1 MERQLTYREFYN
13 VQVKEF
19 LRYWRMGCS
28 QRRIAASLGVSRGTV
43 ARYVKAAREMGIN
56 PGGPEPTDEELK
68 ELQVLNRSGPGSI
81 RAPAQEL
88 LKPHLGQI
96 KNWLKRDQLTLVRIG
111 ELLEGRG
118 VNVAYTSLRRFVRAQ
133 GLIAAPA
140 TVRLAQRPPGQAAE
154 MDYGRLGRIADPDTG
169 RQRTV
174 WALVVVLPFSRHMFV
189 WPTHTQTLDDAV
201 EGLERAWEFFGGM
214 PRHLV
219 IDNFPAAVAGVDRYR
234 PRLTEGFMA
243 YTGHR
248 GLIVDPARPARGQDK
263 PVVERSIPYVRNRF
277 FRGAQ
282 FLSLRDLRRQAQT
295 WCFAVAGQRVHGTTR
310 RRPFDVF
317 VAEERPCLRKW
328 EWPRYEI
335 TKSRTV
341 KVQPD
346 YHIQCEYALYS
357 VPRELVNPGDRV
369 RVEYDSRLVRIWGGR
384 SGLIKVHHRQPKG
397 GRSSDPDDLPS
408 ELQPYVQRDPAL
420 IRQQALE
427 LGENVADYADAL
439 LGDEPTWTMLRS
451 GYRLIKLGQRFG
463 DKALEKACRIALA
476 VELVDVKRLEKI
488 LVRGLGEESFDEPGP
503 VPPGNFSRPGSAFA
517 IDCSGVDPEE
527 EEKEAEDPETEPER
541 EADEDRDPENGAD
554 R

>member
-1 MERQLTYREFYN
+1 
-13 VQVKEF
+13 
-19 LRYWRMGCS
+19 
-28 QRRIAASLGVSRGTV
+28 
-43 ARYVKAAREMGIN
+43 
-56 PGGPEPTDEELK
+56 
-68 ELQVLNRSGPGSI
+68 
-81 RAPAQEL
+81 
-88 LKPHLGQI
+88 
-96 KNWLKRDQLTLVRIG
+96 
-111 ELLEGRG
+111 
-118 VNVAYTSLRRFVRAQ
+118 
-133 GLIAAPA
+133 
-140 TVRLAQRPPGQAAE
+140 
-154 MDYGRLGRIADPDTG
+154 MDYGRLGKIVDPETG
-169 RQRTV
+169 KKRTV
-174 WALVVVLPFSRHMFV
+174 WALVVVLPYSRHMFV
-189 WPTHTQTLDDAV
+189 WPTHTQTLHDAV

-243 YTGHR
+243 YTRHR

-295 WCFAVAGQRVHGTTR
+295 WCFTVAGQRVHGTTR

-335 TKSRTV
+335 VKSRRV

-346 YHIQCEYALYS
+346 YHVQCEYALYS

-369 RVEYDSRLVRIWGGR
+369 WVKYDSRLVRISSG
-384 SGLIKVHHRQPKG
+384 GLIKVHHRQPKG
-397 GRSSDPDDLPS
+397 GRSTDPDDLPE
-408 ELQPYVQRDPAL
+408 ELQPYAQRDPAS

-451 GYRLIKLGQRFG
+451 GHRLIKLGQRFG
-463 DKALEKACRIALA
+463 DQALDRACRIALA
-476 VELVDVKRLEKI
+476 VDLVDVKRLERI
-488 LVRGLGEESFDEPGP
+488 LVRGLGEESFDMPGP
-503 VPPGNFSRPGSAFA
+503 VPPGNFALPGAAFA
-517 IDCSGVDPEE
+517 IDRCDADPEE
-527 EEKEAEDPETEPER
+527 EAEEDRDRGT
-541 EADEDRDPENGAD
+541 EADEDPENEPDEDQGPEKGMD